1 MKRWITVAFVLL
13 LIICAVGCSS
23 KSLRFAKTVTVDY
36 GNWSEI
42 VAHADDGKTVVIDDP
57 EDVAVLVKIFSNMK
71 SDNGSDC
78 GYYTYQITFEGN
90 GKQEVLYPAG
100 DNCDTV
106 SNENGK
112 YYVMGDENKNSV
124 SYTHLAFVFL
134 TVSIQTSNLQIR
146 GAAGIWLRNFL
157 RLPAPRD

>member
-1 MKRWITVAFVLL
+1 MKRWITAAFVLL
-13 LIICAVGCSS
+13 LTICTVGCSS

-57 EDVAVLVKIFSNMK
+57 EDVAALVKIFSGMK
-71 SDNGSDC
+71 SHRGWDC
-78 GYYTYQITFEGN
+78 GYFMYRITFEGN

-112 YYVMGDENKNSV
+112 YYVMGDENKNL
-124 SYTHLAFVFL
+124 LAAL
-134 TVSIQTSNLQIR
+134 LGKYDIYMPD
-146 GAAGIWLRNFL
+146 AAIYQE
-157 RLPAPRD
+157 PSEID

>member
-13 LIICAVGCSS
+13 LTICTVGCSS

-90 GKQEVLYPAG
+90 GKREVLYPAG
-100 DNCDTV
+100 DSCDTV
-106 SNENGK
+106 YTESGAF
-112 YYVMGDENKNSV
+112 YVMGRENRV
-124 SYTHLAFVFL
+124 TLA
-134 TVSIQTSNLQIR
+134 SILLKYNIPMSAVPLGNE
-146 GAAGIWLRNFL
+146 
-157 RLPAPRD
+157 

>member
-90 GKQEVLYPAG
+90 GKQEELYPAG

-112 YYVMGDENKNSV
+112 YYVMGDENKNL
-124 SYTHLAFVFL
+124 LAAL
-134 TVSIQTSNLQIR
+134 LGKYDIYMPD
-146 GAAGIWLRNFL
+146 AAIYQE
-157 RLPAPRD
+157 PSETD

>member
-1 MKRWITVAFVLL
+1 MKRWIIVTFVLL

-23 KSLRFAKTVTVDY
+23 KSLRFAQTVTVDY
-36 GNWSEI
+36 GNWSEL

-57 EDVAVLVKIFSNMK
+57 EDVAVLVKVFSNMK

-90 GKQEVLYPAG
+90 GKREVLYPAG

-106 SNENGK
+106 LNENGEF
-112 YYVMGDENKNSV
+112 YLMGNENKNLLAALLGKYDIYMPDAAIYQEPSV
-124 SYTHLAFVFL
+124 A
-134 TVSIQTSNLQIR
+134 
-146 GAAGIWLRNFL
+146 
-157 RLPAPRD
+157 D

>member
-57 EDVAVLVKIFSNMK
+57 EDVAVLVKIFSGMKGDGGNKCSYNM
-71 SDNGSDC
+71 
-78 GYYTYQITFEGN
+78 YRITFEGN

-100 DNCDTV
+100 DGHDTV
-106 SNENGK
+106 LNENGK
-112 YYVMGDENKNSV
+112 YYVMGDENKNL
-124 SYTHLAFVFL
+124 LAAL
-134 TVSIQTSNLQIR
+134 LGKYDIYMPD
-146 GAAGIWLRNFL
+146 AAIYQE
-157 RLPAPRD
+157 PSETD

>member
-13 LIICAVGCSS
+13 LITCAVGCSS

-112 YYVMGDENKNSV
+112 YYVMGDENKNL
-124 SYTHLAFVFL
+124 LAAL
-134 TVSIQTSNLQIR
+134 LGKYDIYMPD
-146 GAAGIWLRNFL
+146 AAIYQE
-157 RLPAPRD
+157 PSETD